1 MLDIGASLGLNK
13 DEQGRGPSS
22 AAARVALGFPATRS
36 QPTRQAGEARALKG
50 IVIKGTWRLMG
61 SSFGPICGDKG
72 DGGCS
77 DAPEVMA

>member
-1 MLDIGASLGLNK
+1 MSRG
-13 DEQGRGPSS
+13 EGRSS
-22 AAARVALGFPATRS
+22 GSGVPPPHAAS
-36 QPTRQAGEARALKG
+36 QPGGRAGGGEARALKG